1 MWLELFIKT
10 PVENLTASLKN
21 LGTGKLVALGG
32 TALLMIVIFGFMMVK
47 MGETKMQTLYAGLD
61 PSDVNQIV
69 SQLEVMKVP
78 YRVAED
84 GKTISVA
91 PESVGKVRLRMAESG
106 LPHGGNLGY
115 EIFDKKE
122 GFGTS
127 NFVQNINKVRSLEG
141 ELGRTIGSIDVVR
154 NVRVHLVLPQREL
167 FSRDKQPPSASVFV
181 QLIGGQKLDRN
192 QIAAIQQLVSSAVP
206 ELKPT
211 AVAIIDDKGNLIA
224 RNTENESEESIALEN
239 SEEQRT
245 AFETR
250 LKSQVETL
258 LENVVGFGKARAQI
272 STEMDFGKVTKSS
285 ETFDPESKVERS
297 TQTVQESDS
306 ESEKEK
312 NTSVENNLPE
322 GQAQD
327 EGDSSKRQQNRTE
340 ETVNYEISK
349 VVKNEVVQTGTVKRI
364 SVAILLDGNYT
375 KVEKDGK
382 TEMVYAPRDQKEIE
396 QITTLVKSAIGFDAK
411 RGDTVEVVNMRFASL
426 TEGMDIKMSF
436 WEKMDM
442 TQYAK
447 IVETLIM
454 AVMGLMV
461 LLLVIRPMMN
471 KLLTATPVEAGVED
485 SNALLA
491 ANGLVPA
498 LEGPDGST
506 LPNPSEIEEM
516 LSLERIDGQMKASTV
531 RRIGEIIDTHPDEA
545 IQIIRNW
552 MNQEA

>member
-1 MWLELFIKT
+1 M
-10 PVENLTASLKN
+10 A
-21 LGTGKLVALGG
+21 ALGG

-47 MGETKMQTLYAGLD
+47 MGDTKMQTLYAGLD
-61 PSDVNQIV
+61 PADVNQIV
-69 SQLEVMKVP
+69 AQLEVMKVP
-78 YRVAED
+78 YKVAED
-84 GKTISVA
+84 GKVISVV
-91 PESVGKVRLRMAESG
+91 PESVGKVRLRMAEVG

-141 ELGRTIGSIDVVR
+141 ELGRTISSIDVVR

-167 FSRDKQPPSASVFV
+167 FSRDKQPPSASVFL
-181 QLIGGQKLDRN
+181 QIIGGQKLSKN

-206 ELKPT
+206 ELKPN

-224 RNTENESEESIALEN
+224 RNTENESQDSVALEN
-239 SEEQRT
+239 SEEQRV
-245 AFETR
+245 AFESR

-285 ETFDPESKVERS
+285 ETYDPESKVERS
-297 TQTVQESDS
+297 TQTVQESDL
-306 ESEKEK
+306 EAEKAK
-312 NTSVENNLPE
+312 NTSVENNIPE
-322 GQAQD
+322 GQSKTDAD
-327 EGDSSKRQQNRTE
+327 ANKRQQNRTE

-349 VVKNEVVQTGTVKRI
+349 VVKNEIVQTGTIKRI

-426 TEGMDIKMSF
+426 TDGVDVKMSF
-436 WEKMDM
+436 WEKIDI
-442 TQYAK
+442 TEYSK

-454 AVMGLMV
+454 ALMGLMV

-471 KLLTATPVEAGVED
+471 KLLTAASVEAGVEN

-491 ANGLVPA
+491 ASGLVPA
-498 LEGPDGST
+498 LEAPDGST
-506 LPNPSEIEEM
+506 LPANPSEIEEM

-531 RRIGEIIDTHPDEA
+531 KRIGEIIDTHPEEA

>member
-1 MWLELFIKT
+1 
-10 PVENLTASLKN
+10 VENLTTSLKN
-21 LGTGKLVALGG
+21 LGTGKLAALGG

-47 MGETKMQTLYAGLD
+47 MGDTKMQTLYAGLD
-61 PSDVNQIV
+61 PADVNQIV
-69 SQLEVMKVP
+69 AQLEVMKVP
-78 YRVAED
+78 YKVAED
-84 GKTISVA
+84 GKVISVV
-91 PESVGKVRLRMAESG
+91 PESVGKVRLRMAEVG

-141 ELGRTIGSIDVVR
+141 ELGRTISSIDVVR

-167 FSRDKQPPSASVFV
+167 FSRDKQPPSASVFL
-181 QLIGGQKLDRN
+181 QIIGGQKLSKN

-206 ELKPT
+206 ELKPN

-224 RNTENESEESIALEN
+224 RNTENESQDSVALEN
-239 SEEQRT
+239 SEEQRV
-245 AFETR
+245 AFESR

-285 ETFDPESKVERS
+285 ETYDPESKVERS
-297 TQTVQESDS
+297 TQTVQESDL
-306 ESEKEK
+306 EAEKAK
-312 NTSVENNLPE
+312 NTSVENNIPE
-322 GQAQD
+322 GQSKTDAD
-327 EGDSSKRQQNRTE
+327 ANKRQQNRTE

-349 VVKNEVVQTGTVKRI
+349 VVKNEIVQTGTIKRI

-426 TEGMDIKMSF
+426 TDGVDVKMSF
-436 WEKMDM
+436 WEKIDI
-442 TQYAK
+442 TEYSK

-454 AVMGLMV
+454 ALMGLMV

-471 KLLTATPVEAGVED
+471 KLLTAASVEAGVEN

-491 ANGLVPA
+491 ASGLVPA
-498 LEGPDGST
+498 LEAPDGST
-506 LPNPSEIEEM
+506 LPANPSEIEEM

-531 RRIGEIIDTHPDEA
+531 KRIGEIIDTHPEEA